1 MKKRIVLSILLTSL
15 VVLGGGALNR
25 ESLQNDEGTLAIY
38 VEDEKVENIPSKG
51 NSENYVFDHAV
62 CMDSAEAT
70 SVLYLDENVKFVSG
84 SGTRED
90 PYILDL

>member
-1 MKKRIVLSILLTSL
+1 MGIISR
-15 VVLGGGALNR
+15 GP
-25 ESLQNDEGTLAIY
+25 LQNNEGTLAIY
-38 VEDEKVENIPSKG
+38 VEDEKIENIPPKG

-70 SVLYLDENVKFVSG
+70 PVLYLDENVKFVCG